1 MSNDSPFSPV
11 EDIIEDIKKG
21 KMVIITDDAD
31 RENEGDLIASAEC
44 ITPEIVNFMSKY
56 GRGLI
61 CTPISE
67 SIATRLELPM
77 MVPNNRESFKT
88 NFTVSV
94 DGASGITTGS
104 SAADRAT
111 TIKLLSED
119 CTIGEDLVQPGH
131 IFPLLAKPGG
141 VLRRAGHTEAATD
154 LAKLAGLNEAAVIC
168 EILNDDGTMSR
179 LPELL
184 KLAKTHDLKIGT
196 IESLIQYRRKREKLI
211 DHLETISLP
220 TNWGDFDLHM
230 YQSAFDEET
239 HLALVRGKI
248 DPDTAISLLIP
259 LFAGLLAEHHNH
271 IMMVL
276 LTCKPL
282 STRSSQILTSHVGR
296 VSHTSGD
303 PSDS

>member
-1 MSNDSPFSPV
+1 MSNNSPFSPI

-67 SIATRLELPM
+67 SIATRLELQM

-94 DGASGITTGS
+94 DAAAGITTGI
-104 SAADRAT
+104 SAADRST

-154 LAKLAGLNEAAVIC
+154 FAN
-168 EILNDDGTMSR
+168 
-179 LPELL
+179 
-184 KLAKTHDLKIGT
+184 
-196 IESLIQYRRKREKLI
+196 
-211 DHLETISLP
+211 
-220 TNWGDFDLHM
+220 
-230 YQSAFDEET
+230 
-239 HLALVRGKI
+239 LVCV
-248 DPDTAISLLIP
+248 
-259 LFAGLLAEHHNH
+259 N
-271 IMMVL
+271 
-276 LTCKPL
+276 
-282 STRSSQILTSHVGR
+282 
-296 VSHTSGD
+296 
-303 PSDS
+303 